1 MSAGSASSLSM
12 RLLMPRVKTEE
23 KYFVSSFSSLIITR
37 KTFTIWYLHEIQT
50 PNTSNTSRL
59 GIFIHQ
65 HSKRY
70 VNIAAHRQ

>member
-23 KYFVSSFSSLIITR
+23 KYFVSSFSFLIITR